1 MKRKVEID
9 SGGTEWS
16 DASMPGWHV
25 ALQYT
30 SCLVVSEALDRWD
43 PLEVPWDPLEVPWDP
58 LEVPCSITKERSAQA
73 IVLISV

>member
-16 DASMPGWHV
+16 DAWMPGWHV

-43 PLEVPWDPLEVPWDP
+43 PLEVPWDPLEVP
-58 LEVPCSITKERSAQA
+58 CSITKERSAQA

>member
-1 MKRKVEID
+1 
-9 SGGTEWS
+9 
-16 DASMPGWHV
+16 MPGWHV

-43 PLEVPWDPLEVPWDP
+43 PLEVPWDPLEVP
-58 LEVPCSITKERSAQA
+58 CSITKERSAQA

>member
-1 MKRKVEID
+1 MEID

-43 PLEVPWDPLEVPWDP
+43 PLEVPWDPLEVP
-58 LEVPCSITKERSAQA
+58 CSITKERSAQA

>member
-9 SGGTEWS
+9 SGGTERS

-43 PLEVPWDPLEVPWDP
+43 PLEVPWDPLEVP
-58 LEVPCSITKERSAQA
+58 CSITKERSAQA

>member
-43 PLEVPWDPLEVPWDP
+43 PLEVPWDPLEVP
-58 LEVPCSITKERSAQA
+58 CSITKERSAQA